1 MSDAFCWWFPVAAW
15 GIVLAALTRVTR
27 LQQLLGWAGLPVAA
41 GALSLVP
48 INGLPLGR
56 WLHGFSL
63 NLSLPCLALL
73 LDYTLSPLLSRPLLD
88 DRGRRT
94 GIFCGL
100 IAGLLL
106 YPLALGLGPFD
117 PYVLGWCSPGVAA
130 AAAGLGSV
138 LLLQKNRF
146 GIVLLAAGAAW
157 QIGCLESTNAWDYL
171 VDPVYWLLCLGNF
184 CGGAIAAVG
193 PFIKTSCQQQSR
205 IVASAVVVAAW
216 LAHSLTAAAAPAAA
230 EPRQT
235 AAEEVAAWSVTAAN
249 LAQRATLGGHA
260 ELAFTIQQWQL
271 PAEGQRQFAL
281 LIPARLQ
288 TPDSIDT
295 PEEQTLW
302 DDFCLARRSRAA
314 STFALARKQSGAQK
328 LRLIYQTLRDDPE
341 HAQARALG
349 GWVQRHGEWVWPEA
363 ARRIDKEEEYSADF
377 GWLAKGRLD
386 RYRKGERYED
396 GRWTTV
402 AAQAARP
409 RSIARGRKFVS
420 DHWQIVT
427 TAELA
432 QATNLAQRLEE
443 THSIWRQVFA
453 GFLPETLDAEKP
465 ATIHSRMVT
474 RDPFD
479 AKLLANRQQYV
490 AELEK
495 LEPLIGQTLGIY
507 WNPTRTAWFFAG
519 PAPQGMAP
527 ITSTTILHEA
537 THQLFAEMQKTSPLA
552 GERCGFWAIEAAA
565 CYMESLTRT
574 DFGWTLGGLEA
585 GRTPAA
591 RERLLE
597 DNFYLPLAE
606 LTAMG
611 RRDFQADQQLPKLY
625 SQISGLADFFMNGQQ
640 ARYREAFLEYLVQIY
655 TGRVEADTL
664 AQLCRQTY
672 ANLDD
677 DYRRHLSR

>member
-1 MSDAFCWWFPVAAW
+1 MSDELCWWFPVAAW
-15 GIVLAALTRVTR
+15 GIVLAALARVTR
-27 LQQLLGWAGLPVAA
+27 LEQLLGWAGLPVAV

-63 NLSLPCLALL
+63 NLSIPCLALL
-73 LDYTLSPLLSRPLLD
+73 LDYSLSPLLSQPLLD
-88 DRGRRT
+88 KRGRRT

-100 IAGLLL
+100 LAGFLL

-117 PYVLGWCSPGVAA
+117 PYVLGWSSPGVAA
-130 AAAGLGSV
+130 VAAGIGFV
-138 LLLQKNRF
+138 LLLQTNRF
-146 GIVLLAAGAAW
+146 GFVLLAAGGAW
-157 QIGCLESTNAWDYL
+157 QMRCLESTNAWDYL
-171 VDPVYWLLCLGNF
+171 VDPVYCLLCLGNF
-184 CGGAIAAVG
+184 SGQAMTAFTQ
-193 PFIKTSCQQQSR
+193 FIKTSRPQQSQ
-205 IVASAVVVAAW
+205 IVALAVVGAT
-216 LAHSLTAAAAPAAA
+216 LLTHSLTAAATPPAA
-230 EPRQT
+230 EPQHT
-235 AAEEVAAWSVTAAN
+235 ATDDVATWSVTAAN

-260 ELAFTIQQWQL
+260 ELALSIQQWQL
-271 PAEGQRQFAL
+271 PAESQQQFAL
-281 LIPARLQ
+281 LIPARLE

-302 DDFCLARRSRAA
+302 DDFCLARHSRAA
-314 STFALARKQSGAQK
+314 STFALARTKSGAEK
-328 LRLIYQTLRDDPE
+328 LRLVYQTLRDDPQ
-341 HAQARALG
+341 HADARAIG
-349 GWVQRHGEWVWPEA
+349 GWVQRHGAWVWPEA
-363 ARRIDKEEEYSADF
+363 ARRIDKGEEYSADF

-409 RSIARGRKFVS
+409 RSIARGRKFAS

-432 QATNLAQRLEE
+432 QATLLAQRLEE
-443 THSIWRQVFA
+443 THSIWRQAFA
-453 GFLPETLDAEKP
+453 GFLPETPTAEKP
-465 ATIHSRMVT
+465 AAISRRLVAH
-474 RDPFD
+474 DPFD
-479 AKLLANRQQYV
+479 AKLLADRQQYV

-495 LEPLIGQTLGIY
+495 VEPLIGQTLGIY
-507 WNPTRTAWFFAG
+507 WSPTRTAWFFAE
-519 PAPQGMAP
+519 PAPQAVDT
-527 ITSTTILHEA
+527 ITPTTIHHEA

-591 RERLLE
+591 RERLLR

-606 LTAMG
+606 LAAMG
-611 RRDFQADQQLPKLY
+611 RRDFQASQRLPQLY

-655 TGRVEADTL
+655 TGTVEADTL
-664 AQLCRQTY
+664 AKLCRQTY
-672 ANLDD
+672 ANLDT